1 MKTIKS
7 FLFPALLLLLS
18 VSAQA
23 ILPPHFTDELF
34 DVNAGT
40 RPSRII
46 LKYFEPVDKG
56 FKVEANKLINSV
68 YVVDF
73 KDGRRTACWEY
84 DAKGNLKEKYELVYN
99 EHGNVSGV
107 RKKDKNQNLQLREEY
122 IYANPKDKNTLKEKR
137 IYHSSDLTILSQE
150 LWLRDKQGRVSAIRH
165 MDANGKEKYSDNYTY
180 NAEGLLETDIRLD
193 ASGSRRSETENSY
206 DEDGRISLEV
216 VYDRNGKTLVQNKYT
231 YNVKG
236 LPDHIT
242 TTSADGTVEY
252 YTIEYNYDERG
263 NWIQQI
269 VYKGMGR
276 VPEVILLRMI
286 TY

>member
-7 FLFPALLLLLS
+7 FLFPALFLLLS

-23 ILPPHFTDELF
+23 ILPPHFTDEMF
-34 DVNAGT
+34 DVTSGT

-56 FKVEANKLINSV
+56 FKVEVDKLINSV

-84 DAKGNLKEKYELVYN
+84 DTKGNLKEKYELVYN

-137 IYHSSDLTILSQE
+137 LYNSSDLNILGNE
-150 LWLRDKQGRVSAIRH
+150 IYLRDKQGRVSAIRH
-165 MDANGKEKYSDNYTY
+165 LDANGKEKYSDNYTY

-193 ASGSRRSETENSY
+193 ATGSRRSETENTY
-206 DEDGRISLEV
+206 DEDGRIILEV
-216 VYDRNGKTLVQNKYT
+216 VSDRNGKILVQNKYT

-236 LPDHIT
+236 LADHIAT
-242 TTSADGTVEY
+242 ISANGASEY
-252 YTIEYNYDERG
+252 YTIEYTYDERG

-276 VPEVILLRMI
+276 VPEAILVRI
-286 TY
+286 ISY

>member
-7 FLFPALLLLLS
+7 FVFTALILLLS
-18 VSAQA
+18 ISAQA
-23 ILPPHFTDELF
+23 ILPPHFTEELF
-34 DVNAGT
+34 NVTSGT

-46 LKYFEPVDKG
+46 LKYFEPIDKG
-56 FKVEANKLINSV
+56 FKVEMGKPVNSV

-84 DAKGNLKEKYELVYN
+84 DTKGKQKEKYELLYN
-99 EHGNVSGV
+99 EHGNVSGI

-122 IYANPKDKNTLKEKR
+122 SYANPKDKNTLKEKR
-137 IYHSSDLTILSQE
+137 IYNSSDLNILGNE
-150 LWLRDKQGRVSAIRH
+150 IYLRDKQGRVSAIRH
-165 MDANGKEKYSDNYTY
+165 MGANGKEMYADNYTY
-180 NAEGLLETDIRLD
+180 NAEGLVETEVRLD
-193 ASGSRRSETENSY
+193 ASGNKRSETETSY
-206 DEDGRISLEV
+206 DEDGRKNLEV
-216 VYDRNGKTLVQNKYT
+216 IYDSHGKTLAQNKYT

-242 TTSADGTVEY
+242 TTSAEGASEY
-252 YTIEYNYDERG
+252 YTIEYTYDERG

-276 VPEVILLRMI
+276 VPEAILVRI
-286 TY
+286 ISY